1 VRFLSLARK
10 LKNGRIVGKGNP
22 DLTGIA
28 ENSKQTHSGELFVC
42 LPGAKVDGR
51 VYAEEAVRSGARA
64 VVAQEQP
71 LKGLAVPQLVVKDSR
86 EALARL
92 AHLYYGDP
100 SKKVKVIGVT
110 GTKGKTTT
118 TYLIRSILE
127 RAGRPAGLIG
137 TIAYQIGK
145 KTYEANNT
153 TPSSLT
159 IVKLLDEMRRQKC
172 GWAVM
177 EVSSHSL
184 EMKRVLGVE
193 FRGAV
198 FTNLGRDHMDYHKN
212 FTNYFKAK
220 RRLFTEF
227 KSVKARAVNA
237 DDNYGQ
243 KLLKELKSKAVGFGL
258 KAKCA
263 YRAVKVEHRPGFIG
277 FEVQGRAFEAP
288 LTGLFNIYNSLAAIS
303 ILRELGLPWEV
314 LQDGLKHAPA
324 VPGRFEEVAAGQ
336 DFTVLVDYA
345 HTPDALKQ
353 ALIASREILGKKSHH
368 KLISVFG
375 CGGDR
380 DRTKRPLMGKISSQ
394 LADMTVVT
402 SDNPRTEKPS
412 AILEDIL
419 RGIAYPLLQNGH
431 RRVWVEEDR
440 GAAIRLALSMA
451 KKGDLVLIAGKG
463 HETYQVIGEEK
474 QHFDD
479 REVAR
484 EILKDLLP
492 PSPAAPQ
499 RRVSGQDAKNGKR
512 QNAQ

>member
-1 VRFLSLARK
+1 MKFLTLSKK
-10 LKNGRIVGKGNP
+10 LKGSKVMGKGNP
-22 DLTGIA
+22 VLTGIA
-28 ENSKQTHSGELFVC
+28 ENSKATQPGELFVC
-42 LPGAKVDGR
+42 IPGAKADGR
-51 VYAEEAVRSGARA
+51 AYAEEAVELGARA
-64 VVAQEQP
+64 VVVQGDP
-71 LKGLAVPQLVVKDSR
+71 LKGLNVPQLVVKDSR

-92 AHLYYGDP
+92 AHLYYAEP
-100 SKKVKVIGVT
+100 SKKVKAIGVT

-118 TYLIRSILE
+118 TYLIRAILE
-127 RAGRPAGLIG
+127 NAGQPAGLIG
-137 TIAYQIGK
+137 TIAYQIGS

-159 IVKLLDEMRRQKC
+159 IVKLLDEMRRAKC
-172 GWAVM
+172 KWAVM
-177 EVSSHSL
+177 EVSSHAL

-193 FRGAV
+193 FAGAA
-198 FTNLGRDHMDYHKN
+198 FTNLGRDHLDYHKN
-212 FTNYFKAK
+212 FTNYFLAK

-227 KSVKARAVNA
+227 KTVKARAVNA
-237 DDNYGQ
+237 DDPYGQ
-243 KLLKELKSKAVGFGL
+243 KLLKELKSKAVGYGI

-263 YRAVKVEHRPGFIG
+263 YHATHVEHKPGLIR
-277 FEVQGRAFEAP
+277 FEVQGHKFEAP
-288 LTGLFNIYNSLAAIS
+288 LTGLFNIYNSLAAIAV
-303 ILRELGLPWEV
+303 LRELGLSWEV

-353 ALIASREILGKKSHH
+353 ALVASREILGKKSHH

-380 DRTKRPLMGKISSQ
+380 DKTKRPLMGKISSQ

-402 SDNPRTEKPS
+402 SDNPRTEK
-412 AILEDIL
+412 AADIL
-419 RGIAYPLLQNGH
+419 QDIVRGIPHPLMQNSH
-431 RRVWVEEDR
+431 RRVWVEEER
-440 GAAIRLALSMA
+440 GAAIRMALSMA

-463 HETYQVIGEEK
+463 HETYQIVGNEK

-484 EILKDLLP
+484 EILRKL
-492 PSPAAPQ
+492 SH
-499 RRVSGQDAKNGKR
+499 G
-512 QNAQ
+512 

>member
-1 VRFLSLARK
+1 MRFLSLAQK
-10 LKNGRIVGKGNP
+10 LKGLKVVGKGNP
-22 DLTGIA
+22 KLTGIA
-28 ENSKQTHSGELFVC
+28 ENSKQTHSGDLFVC
-42 LPGAKVDGR
+42 VPGAKVDGR
-51 VYAEEAVRSGARA
+51 VYAQEALELGAPA
-64 VVAQEQP
+64 VVVQEKP
-71 LKGLAVPQLVVKDSR
+71 LNGLSVPQLVVKDSR

-92 AHLYYGDP
+92 AHFYYGDP

-127 RAGRPAGLIG
+127 RAGQPAGLIG

-145 KTYEANNT
+145 KIYEANNT
-153 TPSSLT
+153 TPSSLV

-172 GWAVM
+172 KWGVM
-177 EVSSHSL
+177 EVSSHAL
-184 EMKRVLGVE
+184 EMKRVLGIDFKGV
-193 FRGAV
+193 V
-198 FTNLGRDHMDYHKN
+198 FTNLGRDHLDYHKN
-212 FTNYFKAK
+212 FTHYFHAK

-227 KSVKARAVNA
+227 KSVEARAVNA
-237 DDNYGQ
+237 DDTYGQ
-243 KLLKELKSKAVGFGL
+243 KLLSEFKSKAVGYGL

-263 YRAVKVEHRPGFIG
+263 YQALKVQHRPGFIG
-277 FEVQGRAFEAP
+277 FEVQGHAFEAP
-288 LTGLFNIYNSLAAIS
+288 LTGIFNIYNSLAAIS
-303 ILRELGLPWEV
+303 VLRELGLSWQT
-314 LQDGLKHAPA
+314 LRDGLKHAPA

-353 ALIASREILGKKSHH
+353 ALIASREILGKKSFH

-402 SDNPRTEKPS
+402 SDNPRTEKP
-412 AILEDIL
+412 AIILEDIL
-419 RGIAYPLLQNGH
+419 RGIPHPLTQNGH
-431 RRVWVEEDR
+431 RRVWVEEER
-440 GAAIRLALSMA
+440 AEAIKLALSMA

-479 REVAR
+479 REVSR
-484 EILKDLLP
+484 DLL
-492 PSPAAPQ
+492 
-499 RRVSGQDAKNGKR
+499 KKMKKTN
-512 QNAQ
+512 